1 LGIPGNNRITSVILR
16 ESFGEEVMKKS
27 SARNNG
33 KLLAALVLVLT
44 ASLASVSCS
53 SKTAAVGPDLAV
65 PVNVAKAVKKTV
77 PIQLSAIGTA
87 EAYSTV
93 SIKGQVNAVLKE
105 VHFKQGDFV
114 KKGDLLFTLDARPFQ
129 ASLDQAQANLA
140 RDKAQADL
148 TIVQAERYKKLYD
161 QGISAK
167 EQYDQMQANAA
178 AQQGSVHAD
187 EAAVE
192 SAKLQ
197 LQYCAIYSPVDGR
210 TGALQVYPGNLVKE
224 NDVPILVVIN
234 EIAPLYEDFSV
245 PEQYLGVIKKYM
257 AGGRLQIEATP
268 YGDTAAEVGYL
279 TFVDNTVDNTTGTI
293 KLKGTF
299 ANTDHRLW
307 PGQFSTVSLRLSEE
321 ENATVVPTQA
331 VQTGQ
336 SGDFVFVI
344 KPDQTA
350 ESRPVKVAR
359 TLGTESVIA
368 KGIEPGETVVTD
380 GQLRLIPG
388 IKVQIKAAAQG
399 N

>member
-1 LGIPGNNRITSVILR
+1 MPVSV
-16 ESFGEEVMKKS
+16 
-27 SARNNG
+27 A
-33 KLLAALVLVLT
+33 T
-44 ASLASVSCS
+44 
-53 SKTAAVGPDLAV
+53 
-65 PVNVAKAVKKTV
+65 AVKKTV
-77 PIQLSAIGTA
+77 PIELSAISTG

-105 VHFKQGDFV
+105 VHFKQGGFV
-114 KKGDLLFTLDARPFQ
+114 KKGELLFTLDARPFQ
-129 ASLDQAQANLA
+129 ASLAQAQANLD
-140 RDKAQADL
+140 RDKAQAGL
-148 TIVQAERYKKLYD
+148 TTVQAERYKKLYD
-161 QGISAK
+161 QGIAPK
-167 EQYDQMQANAA
+167 EQYDQMLANAA

-224 NDVPILVVIN
+224 NDVPVLVVIN
-234 EIAPLYEDFSV
+234 QIAPLYEDFSV
-245 PEQYLGVIKKYM
+245 PEQYLGLIKKYM
-257 AGGRLQIEATP
+257 AGGQLRIEATP
-268 YGDTAAEVGYL
+268 YGDTSPESGYL
-279 TFVDNTVDNTTGTI
+279 SFVDNTVDNTTGTI

-299 ANTDHRLW
+299 ANADHRLW

-336 SGDFVFVI
+336 TGDFVFVI
-344 KPDQTA
+344 NSDQRA

-359 TLGTESVIA
+359 TLGAESVIA

-388 IKVQIKAAAQG
+388 VKVQIKPAAQG

>member
-1 LGIPGNNRITSVILR
+1 MLR
-16 ESFGEEVMKKS
+16 DVSAKEVMKKP

-33 KLLAALVLVLT
+33 KLFAPLALVLA
-44 ASLASVSCS
+44 ASLASVSCG

-129 ASLDQAQANLA
+129 ASLAQAEANLA

-148 TIVQAERYKKLYD
+148 TIVQAERYKKLFD

-224 NDVPILVVIN
+224 NDVPVLVVIN
-234 EIAPLYEDFSV
+234 QIAPLYEDFSV

-336 SGDFVFVI
+336 NGDFVFVI

>member
-1 LGIPGNNRITSVILR
+1 MSKL
-16 ESFGEEVMKKS
+16 S
-27 SARNNG
+27 SRNNG

-44 ASLASVSCS
+44 AALASISCS

-129 ASLDQAQANLA
+129 ASLAQAEANLA

-167 EQYDQMQANAA
+167 EQYDQMEANAA